1 MKTVN
6 VLEDVRLAVG
16 DKDDVQLIERLVD
29 EAHIILFDDRVL
41 GSRISQLGEGC
52 EQGFNSRTSDFPEL
66 A

>member
-1 MKTVN
+1 MKAVN

-16 DKDDVQLIERLVD
+16 DKDNVQLIERLVD
-29 EAHIILFDDRVL
+29 EAHIVLFDDRVL
-41 GSRISQLGEGC
+41 GSRISQLGEGR